1 MKKLNIISALLA
13 VFVTLPI
20 WFYLLHEVLERVNA
34 TELMWFLYWAY
45 LPANIFVVLI
55 SKISEE

>member
-1 MKKLNIISALLA
+1 MKKLKIISGLLA

-45 LPANIFVVLI
+45 WPVSIFVVLI
-55 SKISEE
+55 SKITEE